1 MSAMMPNFP
10 VHLFPSHLTDQLIPA
25 ACIALLGLI
34 YAYLLLRRAVVAL
47 VDWRRKLAAR
57 SAASPDMSAP
67 GVPVAAK
74 KPAQKLSMPL
84 PGQMTRDLD
93 PRDREFLPAALELVE
108 TPPSPVSIAAIY
120 LICALVVSALTWSYF
135 GKLDIHAVAQ
145 GRIQPSGRSKVIQP
159 LEPGKI
165 VVIRVENGSKVAAGD
180 VLLELDPTETGAD
193 RESQKTDLE
202 AVRAEAARRRA
213 AIALAQAKPGT
224 LATKPDFDE
233 TTAEVVRRRE
243 EAVLAAEISQL
254 RSQQA
259 SLAAQLVEHHATVQ
273 KLTGSVAARERS
285 IALSKE
291 RVDMRSS
298 LNDQG
303 SLSRAMVIEVQAQ
316 YETLVTTQVSE
327 QGQLVEAQAQIK
339 TAERKLDETAT
350 QFIADQNQKLAEAE
364 RKADKIAQDLIKATA
379 KNERAKLRAP
389 IDGTVQQLAVTTI
402 GQVVSSGQSL
412 MTVVPLDG
420 AIEIEALVQNQDI
433 GFIEMGQQAVVKIDA
448 FPFTRFGTIAGT
460 VTKVSRDAVEE
471 REAQSLSD
479 PAGQQRQ
486 GGQQPPSNGGRGQN
500 LVFPATIKLAATSID
515 VDGKQIPLSPGMAV
529 TVEVRTGERRA
540 IDYLLSPLRDIAS
553 SSAKER

>member
-1 MSAMMPNFP
+1 
-10 VHLFPSHLTDQLIPA
+10 
-25 ACIALLGLI
+25 
-34 YAYLLLRRAVVAL
+34 
-47 VDWRRKLAAR
+47 
-57 SAASPDMSAP
+57 
-67 GVPVAAK
+67 
-74 KPAQKLSMPL
+74 
-84 PGQMTRDLD
+84 
-93 PRDREFLPAALELVE
+93 
-108 TPPSPVSIAAIY
+108 
-120 LICALVVSALTWSYF
+120 
-135 GKLDIHAVAQ
+135 
-145 GRIQPSGRSKVIQP
+145 
-159 LEPGKI
+159 
-165 VVIRVENGSKVAAGD
+165 
-180 VLLELDPTETGAD
+180 
-193 RESQKTDLE
+193 
-202 AVRAEAARRRA
+202 
-213 AIALAQAKPGT
+213 
-224 LATKPDFDE
+224 
-233 TTAEVVRRRE
+233 
-243 EAVLAAEISQL
+243 
-254 RSQQA
+254 
-259 SLAAQLVEHHATVQ
+259 
-273 KLTGSVAARERS
+273 
-285 IALSKE
+285 
-291 RVDMRSS
+291 MRSS